1 MNAIISAAI
10 DHYRVVL
17 LCLVLIFVGGSVS
30 YITTPKEAQPDIT
43 IPTIYVSLVHDGI
56 SPEDSAR
63 LLVKPLET
71 TLRTIEGIKTLRG
84 IGREGG
90 ASVIIEFNAGID
102 PDLAILDVR
111 EQVDKARSELPAET
125 KEPTITEINI
135 SEFPI
140 INVILY
146 GTAPDRVIY
155 QIARRLRDDL
165 ESIPSILKATVTG
178 DRDDLLEIIIDPSKL
193 ESYQL
198 SYAELATIIA
208 TNNRLIAAG
217 SLDNGN
223 GRFSVKIPGIF
234 ETAQDVYDIPVKVSG
249 NSIVTLSDVA
259 TIRKSFKDPISY
271 ARFNDKPAV
280 SIGVSKRTGENII
293 LTDAI
298 IKEVVRASSEQWPEG
313 VYYEFVGEA
322 SKQVEE
328 SVSSL
333 QNSIISAI
341 LLVSIAMIVALGE
354 RTAFLV
360 AVSIPGSFLLA
371 IFLMNF
377 IGMSINQVVM
387 FGLILSV
394 GLLVDGAI
402 VVTEYADRKMQEGL
416 DKKAAYRLAAQR
428 MAWPILASTATTLA
442 AFLPLL
448 FWPGLPGEFMRY
460 LPLTLIFTLSSSFL
474 MALIFMPTLGSLIG
488 KKAEDAGENVS
499 HMAGDS
505 GEFDSSVLTGFTG
518 HYVRLVERLIKKPV
532 SFSAVIIGLIFAIF
546 IAFGFS
552 GTPVQFFP
560 EMDPDNIQV
569 NVHARGNLSLD
580 ERDYLVR
587 QVSNAIKDDPNI
599 EHFQS
604 TTTALND
611 NSQNKAEDVVGTL
624 FINFIDWK
632 DRTKKVD
639 EIIEDFRRD
648 TADIPGIIVEVEKPA
663 QGPVQG
669 KAIQMEF
676 KADSTEMLIPVVKAV
691 YDHMENDVE
700 GLTDL
705 ENTLPLP
712 GIQWELEVDRALAGF
727 FGTDIAN
734 VGSVIQLVTNGIKVG
749 EYRPDD
755 ADDEVDIR
763 VRFPEQYRNI
773 TQLDEVRVQT
783 RDGLVPIG
791 NFVKRVAKQKIST
804 VERVDTKTAY
814 KIRTN
819 VTDVTQ
825 RNNISAAISK
835 WIAEQKFDPRVEIKF
850 AGTDEEQQKSQ
861 AFLANA
867 FAMALFLMALILV
880 TQFNSFYHSGLI
892 LLAVLLSTAG
902 VLLGIMI
909 TGRTFQTIMTG
920 VGIISLAG
928 IVVNN
933 NIVLIDTYARLKE
946 EGMDAMKAIV
956 QTVAQ
961 RLRPVMLT
969 TITTVVGLLPMVF
982 MVNID
987 FTNRNV
993 EIGAPSGSFWVD
1005 LAIAVSF
1012 GLLFAT
1018 VLTLLLTPC
1027 LLAVRVKFS
1036 KKYRESNLRPIA
1048 TSSERQAAE

>member
-1 MNAIISAAI
+1 MNAIITAAI
-10 DHYRVVL
+10 DHFRVVL
-17 LCLVLIFVGGSVS
+17 LCLTLIFVGGTFA
-30 YITTPKEAQPDIT
+30 YITTPKEAEPDIT

-71 TLRTIEGIKTLRG
+71 TLRTIEGIKMIRG
-84 IGREGG
+84 IGRESG
-90 ASVIIEFNAGID
+90 ASVIVEFNAGID
-102 PDLAILDVR
+102 VDMALLDVR
-111 EQVDKARSELPAET
+111 EQVDKARSELPEET
-125 KEPTITEINI
+125 KEPTVTEINI

-140 INVILY
+140 LNVVLY
-146 GTAPDRVIY
+146 GSAPDRVMY
-155 QIARRLRDDL
+155 QVARRLRDDL
-165 ESIPSILKATVTG
+165 ESVPSILKAEISG
-178 DRDDLLEIIIDPSKL
+178 ARDDLLEIIIDPLKL
-193 ESYQL
+193 EMYDL
-198 SYAELATIIA
+198 SYSELYTILNN
-208 TNNRLIAAG
+208 NNRLIAAG

-234 ETAQDVYDIPVKVSG
+234 ETAQDVYSIPLKASG
-249 NSIVTLSDVA
+249 NSLVTVGDVA
-259 TIRKSFKDPISY
+259 TIRRSYKDPTSY
-271 ARFNDKPAV
+271 ARFNDQPAV
-280 SIGVSKRTGENII
+280 SLGVSKRTGENVI

-298 IKEVVRASSEQWPEG
+298 IREIVKRSAEYWPEG
-313 VYYEFVGEA
+313 IQYEFIGEKA
-322 SKQVEE
+322 EQVQQ

-341 LLVSIAMIVALGE
+341 LLVSIAMIIALGE

-371 IFLMNF
+371 IFMMNGV
-377 IGMSINQVVM
+377 GMSINQVVM

-416 DKKAAYRLAAQR
+416 EKREAYKMAAQR

-448 FWPGLPGEFMRY
+448 FWPGMPGEFMGF

-474 MALIFMPTLGSLIG
+474 MALIFMPTLGSIIG
-488 KKAEDAGENVS
+488 KKAEDVSDNVS
-499 HMAGDS
+499 HLAA
-505 GEFDSSVLTGFTG
+505 GEFHVKDLTGITG
-518 HYVRLVERLIKKPV
+518 WYVRLVDKIIRHPFRFAGGIIASIV
-532 SFSAVIIGLIFAIF
+532 AVFFAF
-546 IAFGFS
+546 VMS

-560 EMDPDNIQV
+560 EMDPESIQIH
-569 NVHARGNLSLD
+569 VHARGNLSLD
-580 ERDYLVR
+580 ERDVFVR
-587 QVSNAIKDDPNI
+587 QVSQIVGQNPYIKN
-599 EHFQS
+599 FQS
-604 TTTALND
+604 TTSAVTD
-611 NSQNKAEDVVGTL
+611 SSSDKAEDVVGTL
-624 FINFIDWK
+624 FLNFADWDK
-632 DRTKKVD
+632 RPKVD
-639 EIIEDFRRD
+639 EIIKDLRVQTD
-648 TADIPGIIVEVEKPA
+648 LIPGVFVEYVMPA
-663 QGPVQG
+663 SGPVQG
-669 KAIQMEF
+669 KDIQLEITSESLD
-676 KADSTEMLIPVVKAV
+676 ALIPVVESI
-691 YDHMENDVE
+691 YQHMENDVE

-705 ENTLPLP
+705 ENTLPMP
-712 GIQWELEVDRALAGF
+712 GIQWELEVDRAMAGI
-727 FGTDIAN
+727 FGTDITN

-763 VRFPEQYRNI
+763 VRFPEEYRNL
-773 TQLDEVRVQT
+773 TQLDEVRIQT
-783 RDGLVPIG
+783 RDGQVPIG
-791 NFVKRVAKQKIST
+791 NFVERVAKQKIST
-804 VERVDTKTAY
+804 IERIDTKTAY
-814 KIRTN
+814 KIRAN
-819 VTDVTQ
+819 VEDITQ
-825 RNNISAAISK
+825 RNNISVAIGEWVAA
-835 WIAEQKFDPRVEIKF
+835 QNFDSRVDVKF
-850 AGTDEEQQKSQ
+850 AGTDEEQQQSQ
-861 AFLANA
+861 AFLAKA

-909 TGRTFQTIMTG
+909 TGRTFQVIMTG

-946 EGMDAMKAIV
+946 SGMDAYKAIV

-969 TITTVVGLLPMVF
+969 TLTTIVGLLPMVF

-987 FTNRNV
+987 FAGRKV
-993 EIGAPSGSFWVD
+993 EIGAPFGAFWVD
-1005 LAIAVSF
+1005 LAIALSF

-1018 VLTLLLTPC
+1018 ILTLLLTPC
-1027 LLAVRVKFS
+1027 MLAARVKLS
-1036 KKYRESNLRPIA
+1036 KKYRESHLKPIA
-1048 TSSERQAAE
+1048 PAPEPTQQAAE

>member
-1 MNAIISAAI
+1 MNAIISTAI

-17 LCLVLIFVGGSVS
+17 LCLALIFGGGTVA
-30 YITTPKEAQPDIT
+30 YITTPKESSPDIT

-71 TLRTIEGIKTLRG
+71 TLRTIEGIKILRG

-102 PDLAILDVR
+102 PDLALLDVR
-111 EQVDKARSELPAET
+111 EQVDKARSEFPDET
-125 KEPTITEINI
+125 KEPTITEINL

-140 INVILY
+140 VNVVLY
-146 GTAPDRVIY
+146 GNAPERVIY

-165 ESIPSILKATVTG
+165 ESVPSILKADVTG
-178 DRDDLLEIIIDPSKL
+178 DREDLLEIIIDPSKL

-198 SYAELATIIA
+198 SYAELANVIA
-208 TNNRLIAAG
+208 VNNRLIAAG

-223 GRFSVKIPGIF
+223 GRFSVKVPGIF
-234 ETAQDVYDIPVKVSG
+234 ETAQDVYDIPLKISG
-249 NSIVTLSDVA
+249 TSIVTISDVA
-259 TIRKSFKDPISY
+259 TIRKTFKDPVSY
-271 ARFNDKPAV
+271 ARFNGQPAV
-280 SIGVSKRTGENII
+280 SLGVSKRTGENII
-293 LTDAI
+293 ETDAI
-298 IKEVVRASSEQWPEG
+298 IKEIVRRSAEQWPEG
-313 VYYEFVGEA
+313 VNYDFVGEA
-322 SKQVEE
+322 SEQVED

-360 AVSIPGSFLLA
+360 AVSIPGSFLLS
-371 IFLMNF
+371 IFLMNMM
-377 IGMSINQVVM
+377 GMSINQVVM

-402 VVTEYADRKMQEGL
+402 VVTEYADRKMQEGF
-416 DKKAAYRLAAQR
+416 DKKEAYKLAAQR

-448 FWPGLPGEFMRY
+448 FWPGIPGEFMGY

-474 MALIFMPTLGSLIG
+474 MALIFMPTLGSIIG
-488 KKAEDAGENVS
+488 KKAAFAGENVS
-499 HMAGDS
+499 HMAGD
-505 GEFDSSVLTGFTG
+505 GKFDPEKLVGFTG
-518 HYVRLVERLIKKPV
+518 SYVRLVDKLIRHP
-532 SFSAVIIGLIFAIF
+532 FRFCGAIFAIILAIF
-546 IAFGFS
+546 IAFGMS

-560 EMDPDNIQV
+560 EMEPENIQV

-587 QVSNAIKDDPNI
+587 QVADAISDNPNI
-599 EHFQS
+599 ENFQS
-604 TTTALND
+604 TTTALS
-611 NSQNKAEDVVGTL
+611 NSAQDKAEDVIGTL
-624 FINFIDWK
+624 FVNFIDWDK
-632 DRTKKVD
+632 RDKKVD
-639 EIIEDFRRD
+639 DIITDFRIA
-648 TADIPGIIVEVEKPA
+648 TENIPGIIVEVVTPA

-669 KAIQMEF
+669 KDIQMEF
-676 KADSTEMLIPVVKAV
+676 KADSADIMLPIITAI
-691 YDHMENDVE
+691 YNHMENEVD

-804 VERVDTKTAY
+804 VERIDTKTAY
-814 KIRTN
+814 KIRAN
-819 VTDVTQ
+819 VVDITQ
-825 RNNISAAISK
+825 RTNISNAIGR
-835 WIAEQKFDPRVEIKF
+835 WIAEQDFDPRVEIKF
-850 AGTDEEQQKSQ
+850 AGTDEEQQESQ
-861 AFLANA
+861 AFLSKA

-902 VLLGIMI
+902 VLLGILI

-946 EGMDAMKAIV
+946 SGMDAYEAIT

-987 FTNRNV
+987 FANRSV
-993 EIGAPSGSFWVD
+993 DIGDPSGSFWVD

-1027 LLAVRVKFS
+1027 LLAARVKLS
-1036 KKYRESNLRPIA
+1036 KKYRESNLKPLA
-1048 TSSERQAAE
+1048 SVTTPQAAE

>member
-1 MNAIISAAI
+1 MNAMINAAI
-10 DHYRVVL
+10 EHYRVVL
-17 LCLVLIFVGGSVS
+17 LCLVLIFFGGSAA
-30 YITTPKEAQPDIT
+30 YISTPKEAEPDIT
-43 IPTIYVSLVHDGI
+43 IPTIYVSLIHDGI

-71 TLRTIEGIKTLRG
+71 TLRTIEGIKMIRG

-90 ASVIIEFNAGID
+90 ASVIVEFNAGID
-102 PDLAILDVR
+102 TDLALLDVR

-125 KEPTITEINI
+125 KEPTVQEINI

-140 INVILY
+140 LNVVLY
-146 GTAPDRVIY
+146 GSVPDRVMY
-155 QIARRLRDDL
+155 TIARRLRDDL
-165 ESIPSILKATVTG
+165 ESVPSILKAQVSG
-178 DRDDLLEIIIDPSKL
+178 AREDLLEIIIDPLKL
-193 ESYQL
+193 EMYDL
-198 SYAELATIIA
+198 SYSELATVLN

-234 ETAQDVYDIPVKVSG
+234 ETAQDVYDIPLKASG
-249 NSIVTLSDVA
+249 NSLVTVGDVA
-259 TIRKSFKDPISY
+259 TVRRSYKDPTSY
-271 ARFNDKPAV
+271 ARFNDQPAV
-280 SIGVSKRTGENII
+280 SIGVSKRTGENVI

-298 IKEVVRASSEQWPEG
+298 IREIVRQSAEVWPEG
-313 VYYEFVGEA
+313 VQYDFVGEK
-322 SKQVEE
+322 SKQVKD

-341 LLVSIAMIVALGE
+341 LLVSIAMIIALGE

-360 AVSIPGSFLLA
+360 AISIPGSFLLA
-371 IFLMNF
+371 IFMMNGV
-377 IGMSINQVVM
+377 GMSINQVVM

-416 DKKAAYRLAAQR
+416 DKKEAYKLAAQR

-448 FWPGLPGEFMRY
+448 FWPGMPGEFMRY

-474 MALIFMPTLGSLIG
+474 MALVFMPTLGSIIG
-488 KKAEDAGENVS
+488 KKAEDGGENVS
-499 HMAGDS
+499 HMAAGHFEISDLK
-505 GEFDSSVLTGFTG
+505 GPTGA
-518 HYVRLVERLIKKPV
+518 YVRLVDRIIRRPV
-532 SFSAVIIGLIFAIF
+532 WFSSSIVAGIIAII
-546 IAFGFS
+546 IAFVMS
-552 GTPVQFFP
+552 GTPVVFFP
-560 EMDPDNIQV
+560 EMDPESVQIH
-569 NVHARGNLSLD
+569 VHARGNLSLN
-580 ERDYLVR
+580 ERDVLVR
-587 QVSNAIKDDPNI
+587 RVSSIVKTNPHVKN
-599 EHFQS
+599 FQS
-604 TTTALND
+604 TTSAIVD
-611 NSQNKAEDVVGTL
+611 NSSDKAEDVVGSL
-624 FINFIDWK
+624 FLNFTDWNK
-632 DRTKKVD
+632 RPKVND
-639 EIIEDFRRD
+639 VI
-648 TADIPGIIVEVEKPA
+648 ADLREQTDALPGVVVEYVMPA

-669 KAIQMEF
+669 KDLQLELKSDNLDA
-676 KADSTEMLIPVVKAV
+676 LIPVVDAIYK
-691 YDHMENDVE
+691 HMEENVD

-705 ENTLPLP
+705 ENTLPMP
-712 GIQWELEVDRALAGF
+712 GIQWELEVDRALAGI

-763 VRFPEQYRNI
+763 IRFPEEYRNI
-773 TQLDEVRVQT
+773 SQLDEVRIQT
-783 RDGLVPIG
+783 RNGQVPIG

-804 VERVDTKTAY
+804 IERIDTKAAY
-814 KIRTN
+814 KIRAN
-819 VTDVTQ
+819 VVDLTQ
-825 RNNISAAISK
+825 RNNISIALGN
-835 WIAEQKFDPRVEIKF
+835 WIEEQGFDSRVEVKF
-850 AGTDEEQQKSQ
+850 AGTDEEQQKSTEFLEK
-861 AFLANA
+861 AFL
-867 FAMALFLMALILV
+867 MALFLMALILV

-909 TGRTFQTIMTG
+909 TGRTFQLIMTG

-946 EGMDAMKAIV
+946 DGMDAYKAIV

-969 TITTVVGLLPMVF
+969 TLTTIIGLLPMVF

-987 FTNRNV
+987 FAGRKV
-993 EIGAPSGSFWVD
+993 EVGAPYGAFWVD
-1005 LAIAVSF
+1005 LAIALSF

-1027 LLAVRVKFS
+1027 MLALRVKFS
-1036 KKYRESNLRPIA
+1036 KKYRESNLKPLSG
-1048 TSSERQAAE
+1048 TTQTQPAE

>member
-90 ASVIIEFNAGID
+90 ASVVIEFNAGID

-111 EQVDKARSELPAET
+111 EQVDKARSELPTET

-298 IKEVVRASSEQWPEG
+298 IKEVVRVSSEQWPEG
-313 VYYEFVGEA
+313 VHYEFVGEA
-322 SKQVEE
+322 SAQVEE

-377 IGMSINQVVM
+377 MGMSINQVVM

-488 KKAEDAGENVS
+488 KKADEAGENVAL
-499 HMAGDS
+499 MAGDDND
-505 GEFDSSVLTGFTG
+505 FDPNKLNGFTG
-518 HYVRLVERLIKKPV
+518 YYVRLVARLIKKPL

-639 EIIEDFRRD
+639 EIIEDFRRK
-648 TADIPGIIVEVEKPA
+648 TANIPGIIVEVEKPA

-676 KADSTEMLIPVVKAV
+676 KAESTDILIPVVKAV

-773 TQLDEVRVQT
+773 KQLDEVRVQT

-804 VERVDTKTAY
+804 VERIDTKTAY

-835 WIAEQKFDPRVEIKF
+835 WIADQKFDPRVEIKF

-946 EGMDAMKAIV
+946 DGMDAMKAIV

-993 EIGAPSGSFWVD
+993 EVGAPSGSFWVD

-1048 TSSERQAAE
+1048 TASERQAAE

>member
-17 LCLVLIFVGGSVS
+17 LCLGLIFVGGTIA
-30 YITTPKEAQPDIT
+30 YITTPKESSPDIT
-43 IPTIYVSLVHDGI
+43 IPTIYVSLTHDGI

-71 TLRTIEGIKTLRG
+71 TLRTIEGIKMLRG

-102 PDLAILDVR
+102 PDLALLDVR
-111 EQVDKARSELPAET
+111 EQVDKARSEFPAET
-125 KEPTITEINI
+125 KEPTITEINL

-140 INVILY
+140 LNVVLY
-146 GTAPDRVIY
+146 GSAPERVIY

-165 ESIPSILKATVTG
+165 ESVPSILKAEISG
-178 DRDDLLEIIIDPSKL
+178 AREDLLEIVIDPSKL

-198 SYAELATIIA
+198 SYSELANVVA
-208 TNNRLIAAG
+208 VNNRLIAAG

-223 GRFSVKIPGIF
+223 GRFSVKIPGIL
-234 ETAQDVYDIPVKVSG
+234 ETAEDVYNIPLKVSG
-249 NSIVTLSDVA
+249 NSIVTLQDVA
-259 TIRKSFKDPISY
+259 TIRKTFKDPVSY
-271 ARFNDKPAV
+271 ARFNDRPAV

-293 LTDAI
+293 ETDAI
-298 IKEVVRASSEQWPEG
+298 TKAIVRASAEQWPEG
-313 VYYEFVGEA
+313 VQYDFVGEA
-322 SKQVEE
+322 SEEVEQ

-360 AVSIPGSFLLA
+360 AVSIPGSFLLS

-377 IGMSINQVVM
+377 MGMSINQVVM

-402 VVTEYADRKMQEGL
+402 VVTEYADRKMQEGYVNRE
-416 DKKAAYRLAAQR
+416 AYKLAAQR

-448 FWPGLPGEFMRY
+448 FWPGIPGEFMGY

-474 MALIFMPTLGSLIG
+474 MALIFMPTLGAMIG
-488 KKAEDAGENVS
+488 RKAADASGNVS
-499 HMAGDS
+499 HMAAGN
-505 GEFDSSVLTGFTG
+505 FDPQVLEGITGK
-518 HYVRLVERLIKKPV
+518 YVRLVDRLIRHP
-532 SFSAVIIGLIFAIF
+532 FRF
-546 IAFGFS
+546 IAGIFVVIFMILFAFATS

-560 EMDPDNIQV
+560 EMDPENIQI

-580 ERDYLVR
+580 EKDFLVQ
-587 QVSNAIKDDPNI
+587 QVTDRIKDNPNI
-599 EHFQS
+599 ENFQS
-604 TTTALND
+604 TTTARSD
-611 NSQNKAEDVVGTL
+611 SSSDKAEDTIGTL
-624 FINFIDWK
+624 FINFIDW
-632 DRTKKVD
+632 DQRTSNVD
-639 EIIEDFRRD
+639 GIIADFRAA
-648 TADIPGIIVEVEKPA
+648 TADIPGIIVEVVKPA

-669 KAIQMEF
+669 KDIQMEF
-676 KADSTEMLIPVVKAV
+676 KGESTDQLIPVITAV
-691 YDHMENDVE
+691 YDYMENEVE

-734 VGSVIQLVTNGIKVG
+734 VGSVIQLVTNGIKVS

-763 VRFPEQYRNI
+763 VRFPEEYRNI

-783 RDGLVPIG
+783 KDGLVPIG
-791 NFVKRVAKQKIST
+791 NFVKRVAKQQIST
-804 VERVDTKTAY
+804 VERIDTKTAY

-819 VTDVTQ
+819 VVDITQ
-825 RNNISAAISK
+825 RTNISNAIGD
-835 WIAEQKFDPRVEIKF
+835 WIATQNFDPRVEIKF
-850 AGTDEEQQKSQ
+850 AGTDEEQQESQ
-861 AFLANA
+861 AFLSKA

-946 EGMDAMKAIV
+946 TGIDAYEAIT

-987 FTNRNV
+987 FANRSV
-993 EIGAPSGSFWVD
+993 DIGDPSGAFWVD

-1012 GLLFAT
+1012 GLMFAT

-1027 LLAVRVKFS
+1027 MLAARVKLS
-1036 KKYRESNLRPIA
+1036 KKYRESNLKPLAGGPDPQIA
-1048 TSSERQAAE
+1048 E

>member
-1 MNAIISAAI
+1 MNAIINAAI

-17 LCLVLIFVGGSVS
+17 LCLVLIFGGGTAA
-30 YITTPKEAQPDIT
+30 YITTPKEAEPDIT
-43 IPTIYVSLVHDGI
+43 IPTIYINLIHDGI

-71 TLRTIEGIKTLRG
+71 TLRTIEGVKMIRG

-90 ASVIIEFNAGID
+90 ASVIIEFNAGIE
-102 PDLAILDVR
+102 PDLAVLDVR
-111 EQVDKARSELPAET
+111 EQVDKARSELPVDT
-125 KEPTITEINI
+125 KEPTIREINFG
-135 SEFPI
+135 EFPI
-140 INVILY
+140 LNVVLF
-146 GTAPDRVIY
+146 GSAPDRVIY
-155 QIARRLRDDL
+155 KIARRLRDDL
-165 ESIPSILKATVTG
+165 ESVPAILKAVISG
-178 DRDDLLEIIIDPSKL
+178 DRDDLLEIVIDPLKL
-193 ESYQL
+193 EMYDL
-198 SYAELATIIA
+198 SYADLYTVINN
-208 TNNRLIAAG
+208 NNRLIAAG

-234 ETAQDVYDIPVKVSG
+234 ETAEDVYNIPLKVSG
-249 NSIVTLSDVA
+249 NGIVTLQDVA
-259 TIRKSFKDPISY
+259 TIRKAYKDPTSY
-271 ARFNDKPAV
+271 ARFNDQPAV
-280 SIGVSKRTGENII
+280 SLGVSKRTGENII
-293 LTDAI
+293 LTDQI
-298 IKEVVRASSEQWPEG
+298 IREIVRRSAEQWPEG
-313 VYYEFVGEA
+313 INYDFVGEK
-322 SKQVEE
+322 SKQVLD

-354 RTAFLV
+354 RTALLV
-360 AVSIPGSFLLA
+360 AISIPGSFLLS
-371 IFLMNF
+371 IFLMNML
-377 IGMSINQVVM
+377 GMSINQVTM

-416 DKKAAYRLAAQR
+416 DKKVAYRMAAQR

-448 FWPGLPGEFMRY
+448 FWPGLPGEFMSY

-474 MALIFMPTLGSLIG
+474 MALIFMPTLGSIIG
-488 KKAEDAGENVS
+488 KKADDASDNVS
-499 HMAGDS
+499 HLAAGN
-505 GEFDSSVLTGFTG
+505 FDVKDLKGMTGS
-518 HYVRLVERLIKKPV
+518 YVRLVDKIIRHPIR
-532 SFSAVIIGLIFAIF
+532 FSSTIIGGIVAIF
-546 IAFGFS
+546 IAYGMS
-552 GTPVQFFP
+552 DTPVQFFP
-560 EMDPDNIQV
+560 EMDPEGIQIH
-569 NVHARGNLSLD
+569 VHARGNLSLN
-580 ERDYLVR
+580 ERDHLVR
-587 QVSNAIKDDPNI
+587 QVSDIIKINPYIKN
-599 EHFQS
+599 FQS
-604 TTTALND
+604 TTTAVVD
-611 NSQNKAEDVVGTL
+611 NSQDRAEDVVGTL
-624 FINFIDWK
+624 FLNFVDWNERPTVN
-632 DRTKKVD
+632 D
-639 EIIEDFRRD
+639 IITDLRQQ
-648 TADIPGIIVEVEKPA
+648 TANIPGMVVEYVKPA
-663 QGPVQG
+663 SGPVQG
-669 KAIQMEF
+669 KHIQLELTGENL
-676 KADSTEMLIPVVKAV
+676 DVLIPAV
-691 YDHMENDVE
+691 NSIYQYMENEVE
-700 GLTDL
+700 GITDL

-727 FGTDIAN
+727 FGTDITN

-763 VRFPEQYRNI
+763 VRFPEEYRNI

-804 VERVDTKTAY
+804 VERIDTKTAY
-814 KIRTN
+814 KIRAN
-819 VTDVTQ
+819 VVQ
-825 RNNISAAISK
+825 ISQQNNISDTIRE
-835 WIAEQKFDPRVEIKF
+835 WIAEQNFDSSVTVKF
-850 AGTDEEQQKSQ
+850 AGMDEEQQESQ
-861 AFLANA
+861 AFLAKA
-867 FAMALFLMALILV
+867 FLMALFLMALILV

-909 TGRTFQTIMTG
+909 TGRTFQTLMTG

-946 EGMDAMKAIV
+946 SGMEAYEAIV

-969 TITTVVGLLPMVF
+969 TITTVVGLLPMIF

-987 FTNRNV
+987 FANRNV
-993 EIGAPSGSFWVD
+993 EVGAPYGAFWVD
-1005 LAIAVSF
+1005 LAIALSF

-1027 LLAVRVKFS
+1027 MLAARIRLS
-1036 KKYRESNLRPIA
+1036 KKYRESNLRPLSGATPQIA
-1048 TSSERQAAE
+1048 E

>member
-17 LCLVLIFVGGSVS
+17 LCLALIFGGGSFA

-71 TLRTIEGIKTLRG
+71 TLRTIEGIKMLRG

-90 ASVIIEFNAGID
+90 ASVIVEFNAGID
-102 PDLAILDVR
+102 PDLALMDVR
-111 EQVDKARSELPAET
+111 EQVDKARSELPDET
-125 KEPTITEINI
+125 KEPTVTEINI

-146 GTAPDRVIY
+146 GTAPDRVVY

-165 ESIPSILKATVTG
+165 ESVPSILKAEITG
-178 DRDDLLEIIIDPSKL
+178 DREDLLEIIIDPAKL

-198 SYAELATIIA
+198 SYSELATVIA

-259 TIRKSFKDPISY
+259 TIRKSFKDPVSY
-271 ARFNDKPAV
+271 ARFNDQAAV

-298 IKEVVRASSEQWPEG
+298 IKEIVKRSAEVWPEG
-313 VYYEFVGEA
+313 VQYDFVGEA
-322 SKQVEE
+322 SEQVVD

-354 RTAFLV
+354 RTALLV

-371 IFLMNF
+371 IFMMNF
-377 IGMSINQVVM
+377 VGMSINQVVM

-402 VVTEYADRKMQEGL
+402 VVTEYADRKMQEGC
-416 DKKAAYRLAAQR
+416 DKKEAYRLAAQR

-448 FWPGLPGEFMRY
+448 FWPGIPGEFMGY

-474 MALIFMPTLGSLIG
+474 MALIFMPTLGSMIG
-488 KKAEDAGENVS
+488 KKAADAGENAA
-499 HMAGDS
+499 HLAAG
-505 GEFDSSVLTGFTG
+505 GKFDPSALKGFTG
-518 HYVRLVERLIKKPV
+518 SYVRLVDRLIKHPFRFCGGIV
-532 SFSAVIIGLIFAIF
+532 ALIFAIF
-546 IAFGFS
+546 IAFGMS
-552 GTPVQFFP
+552 GTPIQFFP
-560 EMDPDNIQV
+560 EMDPENIQI
-569 NVHARGNLSLD
+569 NVHARGNLSLN

-587 QVSNAIKDDPNI
+587 QVSDAVKDNPNI
-599 EHFQS
+599 ENFQS
-604 TTTALND
+604 TTTALS
-611 NSQNKAEDVVGTL
+611 NSASDKAEDVIGTL
-624 FINFIDWK
+624 FINFIDWDK
-632 DRTKKVD
+632 RDKNVD
-639 EIIEDFRRD
+639 GIMADFRAA
-648 TADIPGIIVEVEKPA
+648 TADIPGIIVEIVTPA

-669 KAIQMEF
+669 KDLQMEF
-676 KADSTEMLIPVVKAV
+676 KAESADIMFPVIAAI
-691 YDHMENDVE
+691 YQHMENDVE

-734 VGSVIQLVTNGIKVG
+734 VGSVVQLVTNGIKVG

-804 VERVDTKTAY
+804 IERIDTKTAY
-814 KIRTN
+814 KIRAN
-819 VTDVTQ
+819 VVDISQ
-825 RNNISAAISK
+825 RNNISVALGQ
-835 WIAEQKFDPRVEIKF
+835 WIAEQGFDPRVEVKF
-850 AGTDEEQQKSQ
+850 AGTDEEQAESQ
-861 AFLANA
+861 AFLAKA
-867 FAMALFLMALILV
+867 FGMALFLMALILV

-902 VLLGIMI
+902 VLLGIMV
-909 TGRTFQTIMTG
+909 TGRNFQIIMTG

-946 EGMDAMKAIV
+946 SGMDAYEAIV

-982 MVNID
+982 MINID
-987 FTNRNV
+987 FASRSV
-993 EIGAPSGSFWVD
+993 KIGDPSGSFWVD

-1027 LLAVRVKFS
+1027 MLAARVKLS
-1036 KKYRESNLRPIA
+1036 KKYRESNLKPLSGDA
-1048 TSSERQAAE
+1048 PQAAE

>member
-1 MNAIISAAI
+1 
-10 DHYRVVL
+10 
-17 LCLVLIFVGGSVS
+17 
-30 YITTPKEAQPDIT
+30 
-43 IPTIYVSLVHDGI
+43 
-56 SPEDSAR
+56 
-63 LLVKPLET
+63 
-71 TLRTIEGIKTLRG
+71 
-84 IGREGG
+84 
-90 ASVIIEFNAGID
+90 
-102 PDLAILDVR
+102 
-111 EQVDKARSELPAET
+111 
-125 KEPTITEINI
+125 
-135 SEFPI
+135 
-140 INVILY
+140 
-146 GTAPDRVIY
+146 
-155 QIARRLRDDL
+155 
-165 ESIPSILKATVTG
+165 
-178 DRDDLLEIIIDPSKL
+178 
-193 ESYQL
+193 
-198 SYAELATIIA
+198 
-208 TNNRLIAAG
+208 
-217 SLDNGN
+217 
-223 GRFSVKIPGIF
+223 
-234 ETAQDVYDIPVKVSG
+234 
-249 NSIVTLSDVA
+249 
-259 TIRKSFKDPISY
+259 
-271 ARFNDKPAV
+271 
-280 SIGVSKRTGENII
+280 
-293 LTDAI
+293 
-298 IKEVVRASSEQWPEG
+298 
-313 VYYEFVGEA
+313 
-322 SKQVEE
+322 
-328 SVSSL
+328 
-333 QNSIISAI
+333 
-341 LLVSIAMIVALGE
+341 
-354 RTAFLV
+354 
-360 AVSIPGSFLLA
+360 
-371 IFLMNF
+371 
-377 IGMSINQVVM
+377 
-387 FGLILSV
+387 
-394 GLLVDGAI
+394 
-402 VVTEYADRKMQEGL
+402 
-416 DKKAAYRLAAQR
+416 
-428 MAWPILASTATTLA
+428 
-442 AFLPLL
+442 
-448 FWPGLPGEFMRY
+448 
-460 LPLTLIFTLSSSFL
+460 
-474 MALIFMPTLGSLIG
+474 
-488 KKAEDAGENVS
+488 
-499 HMAGDS
+499 
-505 GEFDSSVLTGFTG
+505 
-518 HYVRLVERLIKKPV
+518 
-532 SFSAVIIGLIFAIF
+532 
-546 IAFGFS
+546 
-552 GTPVQFFP
+552 
-560 EMDPDNIQV
+560 
-569 NVHARGNLSLD
+569 
-580 ERDYLVR
+580 
-587 QVSNAIKDDPNI
+587 
-599 EHFQS
+599 
-604 TTTALND
+604 
-611 NSQNKAEDVVGTL
+611 
-624 FINFIDWK
+624 
-632 DRTKKVD
+632 
-639 EIIEDFRRD
+639 
-648 TADIPGIIVEVEKPA
+648 
-663 QGPVQG
+663 
-669 KAIQMEF
+669 
-676 KADSTEMLIPVVKAV
+676 MLIPVVKAV

>member
-1 MNAIISAAI
+1 MNAIINAAVN
-10 DHYRVVL
+10 HYRVVL
-17 LCLVLIFVGGSVS
+17 LCLVLIFGGGSVA

-71 TLRTIEGIKTLRG
+71 TIRTIEGIKTLRG

-111 EQVDKARSELPAET
+111 EQVDKARSELPADT
-125 KEPTITEINI
+125 KEPTITEINL

-140 INVILY
+140 VNVVLY
-146 GTAPDRVIY
+146 GSTPDRVIY
-155 QIARRLRDDL
+155 KIARKLRDDL
-165 ESIPSILKATVTG
+165 ESIPSILKADIAG
-178 DRDDLLEIIIDPSKL
+178 DRDDLLEIIIDPLKL
-193 ESYQL
+193 ESYNL
-198 SYAELATIIA
+198 SYAELAAVITS
-208 TNNRLIAAG
+208 NNRLIAAG
-217 SLDNGN
+217 SLDNGK

-234 ETAQDVYDIPVKVSG
+234 ETAEDVYNIPVKVSG
-249 NSIVTLSDVA
+249 NSIVTLSDIA
-259 TIRKSFKDPISY
+259 TIRQSFKDPTSY
-271 ARFNDKPAV
+271 ARFNGNPAV
-280 SIGVSKRTGENII
+280 TLGVSKRTGENVI

-298 IKEVVRASSEQWPEG
+298 IKEVVRKSAEFWPKG
-313 VYYEFVGEA
+313 IQYDFIGET
-322 SKQVEE
+322 SKQVIT

-341 LLVSIAMIVALGE
+341 LLVSITMIIALGE
-354 RTAFLV
+354 RTALLV
-360 AVSIPGSFLLA
+360 AISIPGSFLLS
-371 IFLMNF
+371 IFLMNML
-377 IGMSINQVVM
+377 GMSINMVTM

-402 VVTEYADRKMQEGL
+402 VVTEYADRKMQEGI
-416 DKKAAYRLAAQR
+416 DKKDAYRIAAQR

-460 LPLTLIFTLSSSFL
+460 LPLTLIFTLTASFL

-488 KKAEDAGENVS
+488 KKAAGAGDNVS
-499 HMAGDS
+499 HLAVG
-505 GEFDSSVLTGFTG
+505 GNFDPNALKGMTGS
-518 HYVRLVERLIKKPV
+518 YVRLVSRLIKHPLR
-532 SFSAVIIGLIFAIF
+532 FSGSIILGILAIF
-546 IAFGFS
+546 IAYAMS
-552 GTPVQFFP
+552 GTPVEFFP
-560 EMDPDNIQV
+560 AGDPENIQIH
-569 NVHARGNLSLD
+569 VHARGSLSLD
-580 ERDYLVR
+580 ERDFLV
-587 QVSNAIKDDPNI
+587 QKVTNTIKDNPYI
-599 EHFQS
+599 ESFQS
-604 TTTALND
+604 KTMAVVQSSNNTT
-611 NSQNKAEDVVGTL
+611 EDVIGTL
-624 FINFIDWK
+624 NVNFIDWQYRPK
-632 DRTKKVD
+632 VDKIIQDIRVLTKK
-639 EIIEDFRRD
+639 
-648 TADIPGIIVEVEKPA
+648 IPGILIEVVVPA

-669 KAIQMEF
+669 KNLQLEIKGENR
-676 KADSTEMLIPVVKAV
+676 EVMLPVVNAI
-691 YDHMENDVE
+691 YDHMQNDVN

-705 ENTLPLP
+705 DNTLPMP

-727 FGTDIAN
+727 YGTDIAN

-763 VRFPEQYRNI
+763 IRFPEQYRNI
-773 TQLDEVRVQT
+773 SQLDEVRVQT
-783 RDGLVPIG
+783 KGGLVPIT

-804 VERVDTKTAY
+804 IERVDTKPTY
-814 KIRTN
+814 KIRAN
-819 VTDVTQ
+819 VIDPTE
-825 RNNISAAISK
+825 RNNISSALEN
-835 WIAEQKFDPRVEIKF
+835 WIEQQNFSSLVQIKF
-850 AGTDEEQQKSQ
+850 AGTDEEQEKSM
-861 AFLANA
+861 AFLEKA
-867 FAMALFLMALILV
+867 FAMALFIMALILV
-880 TQFNSFYHSGLI
+880 TQFNSFYHAGLI

-902 VLLGIMI
+902 VLMGIMI
-909 TGRTFQTIMTG
+909 SGRSFQIIMSG
-920 VGIISLAG
+920 VGVISLAG

-946 EGMDAMKAIV
+946 SGMEPYLAIV

-969 TITTVVGLLPMVF
+969 TLTTVIGLLPMVF

-987 FTNRNV
+987 FAHRSV
-993 EIGAPSGSFWVD
+993 EVGAPSGNMWVD

-1027 LLAVRVKFS
+1027 LLATRVKFS
-1036 KKYRESNLRPIA
+1036 KKYRESNLKSL
-1048 TSSERQAAE
+1048 SSTVGKAVE

>member
-17 LCLVLIFVGGSVS
+17 LCLALIFGGGTFA
-30 YITTPKEAQPDIT
+30 YISTPKEASPDIT

-71 TLRTIEGIKTLRG
+71 TLRTIEGIKILRG

-90 ASVIIEFNAGID
+90 ASVIVEFNAGID

-111 EQVDKARSELPAET
+111 EQVDKARSELPDET

-140 INVILY
+140 VNVILY

-165 ESIPSILKATVTG
+165 ESVPSILKAAITG
-178 DRDDLLEIIIDPSKL
+178 DRDDLLEIVIDPSKL

-198 SYAELATIIA
+198 SYSELATVIA

-234 ETAQDVYDIPVKVSG
+234 ETAQDVYDIPLKVSG

-271 ARFNDKPAV
+271 ARFNDQAAV

-298 IKEVVRASSEQWPEG
+298 IKEIVRRSAEQWPEG
-313 VYYEFVGEA
+313 VNYDYVGEA
-322 SKQVEE
+322 SEQVVD

-354 RTAFLV
+354 RTALLV
-360 AVSIPGSFLLA
+360 AISIPGSFLLA
-371 IFLMNF
+371 IFMMNF
-377 IGMSINQVVM
+377 TGISINQVVM

-402 VVTEYADRKMQEGL
+402 VVTEYADRKMQEGFHKR
-416 DKKAAYRLAAQR
+416 DAYRLAAQR

-448 FWPGLPGEFMRY
+448 FWPGIPGEFMGY
-460 LPLTLIFTLSSSFL
+460 LPITLIFTLSSSFL
-474 MALIFMPTLGSLIG
+474 MALIFMPTLGSMIG
-488 KKAEDAGENVS
+488 KKAA
-499 HMAGDS
+499 
-505 GEFDSSVLTGFTG
+505 DSSENTAHLAAGGKFDPSVLKGFTG
-518 HYVRLVERLIKKPV
+518 SYVRLVDRLIRHPFRFCG
-532 SFSAVIIGLIFAIF
+532 SIMAVIFAIF
-546 IAFGFS
+546 FAFGMS
-552 GTPVQFFP
+552 GTPIQFFP
-560 EMDPDNIQV
+560 EMDPENIQI
-569 NVHARGNLSLD
+569 NVHARGNLSLN
-580 ERDYLVR
+580 ERDLLVR
-587 QVSNAIKDDPNI
+587 QVSDAIKNNSNI
-599 EHFQS
+599 ENFQS
-604 TTTALND
+604 TTTALSD
-611 NSQNKAEDVVGTL
+611 SSSDKAEDVIGTL
-624 FINFIDWK
+624 FVNFIDWDK
-632 DRTKKVD
+632 RDKNVAGILT
-639 EIIEDFRRD
+639 DFRSA
-648 TADIPGIIVEVEKPA
+648 TANIPGIIVEMVQPA
-663 QGPVQG
+663 QGPVSG
-669 KAIQMEF
+669 KDIQMEF
-676 KADSTEMLIPVVKAV
+676 KAESADIMLPVISAI
-691 YDHMENDVE
+691 YEHMENDID

-804 VERVDTKTAY
+804 VERIDTKTAF
-814 KIRTN
+814 KIRAN
-819 VTDVTQ
+819 VVDISQ
-825 RNNISAAISK
+825 RNNISVALGEWIS
-835 WIAEQKFDPRVEIKF
+835 EQGFDPRVEVKF
-850 AGTDEEQQKSQ
+850 AGTDEEQQQSQ
-861 AFLANA
+861 AFLVKA

-909 TGRTFQTIMTG
+909 TGRNFQIIMTG

-946 EGMDAMKAIV
+946 SGMDAYEAIV

-987 FTNRNV
+987 FASRSV
-993 EIGAPSGSFWVD
+993 KIGDPSGSFWVD

-1027 LLAVRVKFS
+1027 MLAARVKLS
-1036 KKYRESNLRPIA
+1036 KKYRESNLKPLAGSAPQIA
-1048 TSSERQAAE
+1048 E

>member
-17 LCLVLIFVGGSVS
+17 LCLALIFGGGSLA
-30 YITTPKEAQPDIT
+30 YISTPKEASPDIT

-71 TLRTIEGIKTLRG
+71 TLRTIEGIKILRG

-90 ASVIIEFNAGID
+90 ASLIIEFNAGID

-111 EQVDKARSELPAET
+111 EQVDKARSELPDET

-146 GTAPDRVIY
+146 GSAPDRVIY

-165 ESIPSILKATVTG
+165 ESVPSILKAEVTG
-178 DRDDLLEIIIDPSKL
+178 DRDDLLEIVIDPSKL

-198 SYAELATIIA
+198 SYSELATVIA

-234 ETAQDVYDIPVKVSG
+234 ETAQDVYDIPLKVSG

-259 TIRKSFKDPISY
+259 TIRKAFKDPVSY
-271 ARFNDKPAV
+271 ARFNDQPAV

-298 IKEVVRASSEQWPEG
+298 IKEIVRLSAEQWPEG
-313 VYYEFVGEA
+313 VNYDFVGEA
-322 SKQVEE
+322 SEQVLD

-341 LLVSIAMIVALGE
+341 LLVSIAMIIALGE
-354 RTAFLV
+354 RTALLV
-360 AVSIPGSFLLA
+360 AISIPGSFLLA
-371 IFLMNF
+371 IFMMNF
-377 IGMSINQVVM
+377 ASISINQVVM

-402 VVTEYADRKMQEGL
+402 VVTEYADRKMQEGF
-416 DKKAAYRLAAQR
+416 DKKDAYRLAAQR

-448 FWPGLPGEFMRY
+448 FWPGIPGEFMGY
-460 LPLTLIFTLSSSFL
+460 LPITLIFTLSSSFL
-474 MALIFMPTLGSLIG
+474 MALIFMPTLGSMIG
-488 KKAEDAGENVS
+488 KKAVDAGENVS
-499 HMAGDS
+499 HMAAG
-505 GEFDSSVLTGFTG
+505 GKFDPDALRGFTG
-518 HYVRLVERLIKKPV
+518 SYVRLVNRLIRKP
-532 SFSAVIIGLIFAIF
+532 FRFCGAILAIIFAIF
-546 IAFGFS
+546 IAFGMS
-552 GTPVQFFP
+552 GTPIQFFP
-560 EMDPDNIQV
+560 EMDPENIQI
-569 NVHARGNLSLD
+569 NVHARGNLSLN

-587 QVSNAIKDDPNI
+587 QVSDAIKDNPNI
-599 EHFQS
+599 ENFQS
-604 TTTALND
+604 TTTAVS
-611 NSQNKAEDVVGTL
+611 NSASDKAEDVIGTL
-624 FINFIDWK
+624 FVNFIDWDK
-632 DRTKKVD
+632 RSEGGVAG
-639 EIIEDFRRD
+639 IINEFRAATD
-648 TADIPGIIVEVEKPA
+648 SIPGIIVEMVQPA
-663 QGPVQG
+663 QGPVSG
-669 KAIQMEF
+669 KDIQMEF
-676 KADSTEMLIPVVKAV
+676 KAESADIMLPVISAI
-691 YDHMENDVE
+691 YEHMENEVA

-734 VGSVIQLVTNGIKVG
+734 VGSVVQLVTNGIKVG

-804 VERVDTKTAY
+804 VERIDTKTAY
-814 KIRTN
+814 KIRAN
-819 VTDVTQ
+819 VEDISQ
-825 RNNISAAISK
+825 RNNISVALGE
-835 WIAEQKFDPRVEIKF
+835 WIAEQNFDPRVEVKF
-850 AGTDEEQQKSQ
+850 AGTDEEQQESQ
-861 AFLANA
+861 AFLVKA
-867 FAMALFLMALILV
+867 FGMALFLMALILV

-902 VLLGIMI
+902 VLLGIMV
-909 TGRTFQTIMTG
+909 TGRNFQIIMTG

-946 EGMDAMKAIV
+946 SGMEAYEAIV

-987 FTNRNV
+987 FASRSV
-993 EIGAPSGSFWVD
+993 KIGDPSGSFWVD

-1027 LLAVRVKFS
+1027 LLAARVKLS
-1036 KKYRESNLRPIA
+1036 KKYRESNLKPLSGGS
-1048 TSSERQAAE
+1048 TPQAAE

>member
-17 LCLVLIFVGGSVS
+17 LCLVLIFVGGTIS
-30 YITTPKEAQPDIT
+30 YITTPKEASPDIT
-43 IPTIYVSLVHDGI
+43 IPTIYVSLIHDGI

-71 TLRTIEGIKTLRG
+71 TLRTIEGIKILRG

-102 PDLAILDVR
+102 PDLALLDVR
-111 EQVDKARSELPAET
+111 EQVDKARSEFPAET
-125 KEPTITEINI
+125 KEPTITEINL

-140 INVILY
+140 INVVLY
-146 GTAPDRVIY
+146 GSAPERVIY

-165 ESIPSILKATVTG
+165 ESVPSILKAEVTG
-178 DRDDLLEIIIDPSKL
+178 DREDLLEIVIDPAKL
-193 ESYQL
+193 ESYQF
-198 SYAELATIIA
+198 SYAELANVVA
-208 TNNRLIAAG
+208 VNNRLVAAG

-223 GRFSVKIPGIF
+223 GRFSVKIPGIL
-234 ETAQDVYDIPVKVSG
+234 ETAEDVYNIPLKVSG
-249 NSIVTLSDVA
+249 NSIVTLQDVA
-259 TIRKSFKDPISY
+259 TIRKTFKDPVSF

-280 SIGVSKRTGENII
+280 SLGVSKRTGENII
-293 LTDAI
+293 ATDAI
-298 IKEVVRASSEQWPEG
+298 IKEIVRLSAEQWPEG
-313 VYYEFVGEA
+313 VYYDFVGEA
-322 SKQVEE
+322 SEQVED

-354 RTAFLV
+354 RTALLV
-360 AVSIPGSFLLA
+360 AISIPGSFLLS

-377 IGMSINQVVM
+377 MGMSINQVVM

-402 VVTEYADRKMQEGL
+402 VVTEYADRKMQEGF
-416 DKKAAYRLAAQR
+416 DKKEAYRLAAQR

-448 FWPGLPGEFMRY
+448 FWPGIPGEFMGY

-474 MALIFMPTLGSLIG
+474 MALVFMPTLGAMIG
-488 KKAEDAGENVS
+488 KKADDAGDNVS
-499 HMAGDS
+499 HMAAGN
-505 GEFDSSVLTGFTG
+505 FDPNVLQGFTG
-518 HYVRLVERLIKKPV
+518 SYVRLVDKLIRHP
-532 SFSAVIIGLIFAIF
+532 FRFMGAIFAI
-546 IAFGFS
+546 IIGIIVAFGMS

-560 EMDPDNIQV
+560 EMDPENIQI
-569 NVHARGNLSLD
+569 NVHARGNLSLN
-580 ERDYLVR
+580 ERDYLVQ
-587 QVSNAIKDDPNI
+587 QVTDAIKDNPNI
-599 EHFQS
+599 ENFQS
-604 TTTALND
+604 TTTALS
-611 NSQNKAEDVVGTL
+611 NSAQDKAEDVIGTL
-624 FINFIDWK
+624 FINFIDWDK
-632 DRTKKVD
+632 RDKNVSG
-639 EIIEDFRRD
+639 IISDFRAA
-648 TADIPGIIVEVEKPA
+648 TADIPGIIVEIVMPA

-669 KAIQMEF
+669 KDIQMEF
-676 KADSTEMLIPVVKAV
+676 KSESAELLLPVVNAI
-691 YDHMENDVE
+691 YNHMDTEVD

-727 FGTDIAN
+727 YGTDIAN
-734 VGSVIQLVTNGIKVG
+734 VGSVIQLVTNGIKVS

-763 VRFPEQYRNI
+763 IRFPEEYRNI
-773 TQLDEVRVQT
+773 SQLDEVRVQT

-804 VERVDTKTAY
+804 VERIDTKTAY
-814 KIRTN
+814 KIRAN
-819 VTDVTQ
+819 VEDITQ
-825 RNNISAAISK
+825 RTNISNAIGA
-835 WIAEQKFDPRVEIKF
+835 WIAEQNFDPRVEVKF
-850 AGTDEEQQKSQ
+850 AGTDEEQQESQ
-861 AFLANA
+861 AFLSKA

-946 EGMDAMKAIV
+946 SGIDAYEAIT

-982 MVNID
+982 MINID
-987 FTNRNV
+987 FASRSV
-993 EIGAPSGSFWVD
+993 KIGDPSGSFWVD

-1027 LLAVRVKFS
+1027 MLAARVKLS
-1036 KKYRESNLRPIA
+1036 KKYRESNLKPIA
-1048 TSSERQAAE
+1048 SNSSPQAAE

>member
-17 LCLVLIFVGGSVS
+17 LCLVLIFGGGTLAYV
-30 YITTPKEAQPDIT
+30 TTPKESSPDIT

-71 TLRTIEGIKTLRG
+71 TLRTIEGIKILRG

-102 PDLAILDVR
+102 PDLALLDVR
-111 EQVDKARSELPAET
+111 EQVDKARSEFPADT
-125 KEPTITEINI
+125 KEPTITEINL

-140 INVILY
+140 VNVVLY
-146 GTAPDRVIY
+146 GDAPERVIY

-165 ESIPSILKATVTG
+165 ESVPSILKADITG
-178 DRDDLLEIIIDPSKL
+178 DREDLLEIVIDPAKL

-198 SYAELATIIA
+198 SYAELARVVSV
-208 TNNRLIAAG
+208 NNQLIAAG

-223 GRFSVKIPGIF
+223 GRFSVKVPGII
-234 ETAQDVYDIPVKVSG
+234 ETAQDVYDIPLKVSG

-259 TIRKSFKDPISY
+259 TIRKTFKDPISY
-271 ARFNDKPAV
+271 ARFNDLPAV
-280 SIGVSKRTGENII
+280 SLGVSKRTGENII
-293 LTDAI
+293 ATDAI
-298 IKEVVRASSEQWPEG
+298 IKEIVRRSAEQWPEG
-313 VYYEFVGEA
+313 VQYDFVGEA
-322 SKQVEE
+322 SEEVEN

-360 AVSIPGSFLLA
+360 AVSIPGSFLLS
-371 IFLMNF
+371 IFMMNMM
-377 IGMSINQVVM
+377 GMSINQVVM

-402 VVTEYADRKMQEGL
+402 VVTEYADRKMQEGFH
-416 DKKAAYRLAAQR
+416 KREAYKLAAQR

-448 FWPGLPGEFMRY
+448 FWPGIPGEFMGY

-474 MALIFMPTLGSLIG
+474 MALIFMPTLGAMIG
-488 KKAEDAGENVS
+488 KKAADAGENVS
-499 HMAGDS
+499 HMAAGN
-505 GEFDSSVLTGFTG
+505 FDPQVLQGPTGA
-518 HYVRLVERLIKKPV
+518 YVRLVDKLIRHP
-532 SFSAVIIGLIFAIF
+532 FRFCGAIFAVIIGILFVFAT
-546 IAFGFS
+546 S

-560 EMDPDNIQV
+560 EMEPENIQV
-569 NVHARGNLSLD
+569 NVHARGNLSLN

-587 QVSNAIKDDPNI
+587 QVSDAIKNDPNI
-599 EHFQS
+599 ENFQS
-604 TTTALND
+604 TTTARSD
-611 NSQNKAEDVVGTL
+611 SSSNKAEDVIGTL
-624 FINFIDWK
+624 FVNFIDWDK
-632 DRTKKVD
+632 RTKPVND
-639 EIIEDFRRD
+639 II
-648 TADIPGIIVEVEKPA
+648 ADYRNATQHIPGIIVEVEVPA

-669 KAIQMEF
+669 KDIQMEF
-676 KADSTEMLIPVVKAV
+676 KAESAEIMLPVITAI
-691 YDHMENDVE
+691 YNHMENEVE

-763 VRFPEQYRNI
+763 IRFPEEYRNI

-783 RDGLVPIG
+783 NDGLVPIG
-791 NFVKRVAKQKIST
+791 NFVNRVAKQKIST
-804 VERVDTKTAY
+804 VERIDTKTAY

-819 VTDVTQ
+819 VVDITQ
-825 RNNISAAISK
+825 RTNISNAIGE
-835 WIAEQKFDPRVEIKF
+835 WIAEQNFDPRVEIKF
-850 AGTDEEQQKSQ
+850 AGTDEEQQESQ
-861 AFLANA
+861 AFLMKA
-867 FAMALFLMALILV
+867 FGMALFLMALILV
-880 TQFNSFYHSGLI
+880 TQFNSFYHAGLI

-902 VLLGIMI
+902 VLLGILI

-946 EGMDAMKAIV
+946 TGIDAYEAIT

-969 TITTVVGLLPMVF
+969 TVTTVVGLLPMVF

-987 FTNRNV
+987 FANRSV
-993 EIGAPSGSFWVD
+993 DVGDPSGSFWVD

-1027 LLAVRVKFS
+1027 LLAARVKLS
-1036 KKYRESNLRPIA
+1036 KKYRESNLKPLSSGPETQIA
-1048 TSSERQAAE
+1048 E

>member
-17 LCLVLIFVGGSVS
+17 LCLALIFGGGSFA

-71 TLRTIEGIKTLRG
+71 TLRTIEGIKMLRG

-90 ASVIIEFNAGID
+90 ASVIVEFNAGID
-102 PDLAILDVR
+102 PDLALMDVR
-111 EQVDKARSELPAET
+111 EQVDKARSELPDET
-125 KEPTITEINI
+125 KEPTVTEINI

-146 GTAPDRVIY
+146 GTAPDRVVY

-165 ESIPSILKATVTG
+165 ESVPSILKAEITG
-178 DRDDLLEIIIDPSKL
+178 DREDLLEIIIDPAKL
-193 ESYQL
+193 ESNQL
-198 SYAELATIIA
+198 SYSELATVIA

-259 TIRKSFKDPISY
+259 TIRKSFKDPVSY
-271 ARFNDKPAV
+271 ARFNDQAAV

-298 IKEVVRASSEQWPEG
+298 IKEIVKRSAEVWPEG
-313 VYYEFVGEA
+313 VQYDFVGEA
-322 SKQVEE
+322 SEQVVD

-354 RTAFLV
+354 RTALLV

-371 IFLMNF
+371 IFMMNF
-377 IGMSINQVVM
+377 VGMSINQVVM

-402 VVTEYADRKMQEGL
+402 VVTEYADRKMQEGC
-416 DKKAAYRLAAQR
+416 DKKEAYRLAAQR

-448 FWPGLPGEFMRY
+448 FWPGIPGEFMGY

-474 MALIFMPTLGSLIG
+474 MALIFMPTLGSMIG
-488 KKAEDAGENVS
+488 KKAADAGENAA
-499 HMAGDS
+499 HLAAG
-505 GEFDSSVLTGFTG
+505 GKFDPSALKGFTG
-518 HYVRLVERLIKKPV
+518 SYVRLVDRLIKHPFRFCGGIV
-532 SFSAVIIGLIFAIF
+532 ALIFAIF
-546 IAFGFS
+546 IAFGMS
-552 GTPVQFFP
+552 GTPIQFFP
-560 EMDPDNIQV
+560 EMDPENIQI
-569 NVHARGNLSLD
+569 NVHARGNLSLN

-587 QVSNAIKDDPNI
+587 QVSDAVKDNPNI
-599 EHFQS
+599 ENFQS
-604 TTTALND
+604 TTTALS
-611 NSQNKAEDVVGTL
+611 NSASDKAEDVIGTL
-624 FINFIDWK
+624 FINFIDWDK
-632 DRTKKVD
+632 RDKNVD
-639 EIIEDFRRD
+639 GIMADFRAA
-648 TADIPGIIVEVEKPA
+648 TADIPGIIVEIVTPA

-669 KAIQMEF
+669 KDLQMEF
-676 KADSTEMLIPVVKAV
+676 KAESADIMFPVIAAI
-691 YDHMENDVE
+691 YQHMENDVE

-734 VGSVIQLVTNGIKVG
+734 VGSVVQLVTNGIKVG

-804 VERVDTKTAY
+804 IERIDTKTAY
-814 KIRTN
+814 KIRAN
-819 VTDVTQ
+819 VVDISQ
-825 RNNISAAISK
+825 RNNISVALGQ
-835 WIAEQKFDPRVEIKF
+835 WIAEQGFDPRVEVKF
-850 AGTDEEQQKSQ
+850 AGTDEEQAESQ
-861 AFLANA
+861 AFLAKA
-867 FAMALFLMALILV
+867 FGMALFLMALILV

-902 VLLGIMI
+902 VLLGIMV
-909 TGRTFQTIMTG
+909 TGRNFQIIMTG

-946 EGMDAMKAIV
+946 SGMDAYEAIV

-982 MVNID
+982 MINID
-987 FTNRNV
+987 FASRSV
-993 EIGAPSGSFWVD
+993 KIGDPSGSFWVD

-1027 LLAVRVKFS
+1027 MLAARVKLS
-1036 KKYRESNLRPIA
+1036 KKYRESNLKPLSGDA
-1048 TSSERQAAE
+1048 PQAAE